1 MNILT
6 QSFGATGKMSID
18 LDSAGLHVIASDSE
32 KLSDQS
38 MAITVKP
45 DIVIDSLVAVFGSPS
60 WLVAVG
66 NFLKAEVSSLA
77 TPAPAA
83 LLKK

>member
-1 MNILT
+1 MNILDK
-6 QSFGATGKMSID
+6 SFGATGKISID
-18 LDSAGLHVIASDSE
+18 LDAAGLHVVASDSE

-38 MAITVKP
+38 MAVTVKP
-45 DIVIDSLVAVFGSPS
+45 DVVIDSLVGLFGSPS

-77 TPAPAA
+77 APVAS
-83 LLKK
+83 LK